1 MTLRHL
7 RVFVTVA
14 ETGKMRSAARELFI
28 AQSAVSQTILE
39 LERYYD
45 VKLFDRLAN
54 RLYITPAGRELLDY
68 AKHILTLYDEMEL
81 HMHSSAEKSEIRV
94 GTTFMV
100 GTCIIATLLEE
111 YRKRWPQVVVKVY
124 IGNVNTLGERLR
136 ASQLDFLLMEGTI
149 PDNNFIAE
157 EVLDDP
163 MVVVCSP
170 EHPFASRKSVTLEEI
185 SKMPYIGREKSN
197 RVEFF
202 DEIMT
207 QHNLPLNFHWISNNS
222 ETTKMAVMRNFG
234 ITAISRRIV
243 AAEINAGLM
252 HEVQI
257 EDQLLMRKVRLV
269 YHKNKFITAPMQDIF
284 ALCRRLEEILP

>member
-1 MTLRHL
+1 
-7 RVFVTVA
+7 
-14 ETGKMRSAARELFI
+14 
-28 AQSAVSQTILE
+28 
-39 LERYYD
+39 
-45 VKLFDRLAN
+45 
-54 RLYITPAGRELLDY
+54 
-68 AKHILTLYDEMEL
+68 
-81 HMHSSAEKSEIRV
+81 
-94 GTTFMV
+94 
-100 GTCIIATLLEE
+100 
-111 YRKRWPQVVVKVY
+111 
-124 IGNVNTLGERLR
+124 
-136 ASQLDFLLMEGTI
+136 
-149 PDNNFIAE
+149 
-157 EVLDDP
+157 
-163 MVVVCSP
+163 
-170 EHPFASRKSVTLEEI
+170 
-185 SKMPYIGREKSN
+185 MPYIGREKSN

-257 EDQLLMRKVRLV
+257 EDQPLMRKVRLV

>member
-1 MTLRHL
+1 
-7 RVFVTVA
+7 
-14 ETGKMRSAARELFI
+14 
-28 AQSAVSQTILE
+28 
-39 LERYYD
+39 
-45 VKLFDRLAN
+45 
-54 RLYITPAGRELLDY
+54 
-68 AKHILTLYDEMEL
+68 
-81 HMHSSAEKSEIRV
+81 
-94 GTTFMV
+94 
-100 GTCIIATLLEE
+100 
-111 YRKRWPQVVVKVY
+111 
-124 IGNVNTLGERLR
+124 
-136 ASQLDFLLMEGTI
+136 MEGTI

-243 AAEINAGLM
+243 AGG
-252 HEVQI
+252 
-257 EDQLLMRKVRLV
+257 DQRRTDARSTNRGPAVDAQGAPGV
-269 YHKNKFITAPMQDIF
+269 PQEQVITAPMQDIF